1 MEKYEKWKNY
11 TKPETNIE
19 RNILS
24 DLLMIYDDINKT
36 SFCNKNVAHLLFL
49 TTVYVSVQYWVHL
62 LSQVNA

>member
-1 MEKYEKWKNY
+1 MKNGKNY

-36 SFCNKNVAHLLFL
+36 SFCNKNVA
-49 TTVYVSVQYWVHL
+49 
-62 LSQVNA
+62 LSQEVNLAVYMK